1 MVQLSMPTRRCR
13 DLGYIY
19 PHFNLGR
26 IMVSGESEM
35 NLESYPQEAEKF
47 QIEAYKRPRDL
58 QVLRKN
64 HISFTGS
71 PKKHPY
77 DSDKVILIAD
87 PFSSNNLYY
96 EFNKDDISY
105 VEELPNL
112 VNLDGE
118 AISVVRVWVKKLSVA
133 IRCTPFIVE
142 DTRVQV

>member
-1 MVQLSMPTRRCR
+1 
-13 DLGYIY
+13 
-19 PHFNLGR
+19 
-26 IMVSGESEM
+26 M

-58 QVLRKN
+58 HVLRKN

-142 DTRVQV
+142 DTRVQL